1 LGVADPNREDETGL
15 TLVQAINGALREE
28 LARDPRVVLLGEDI
42 GRKGGVF
49 RVTEGLQADF
59 GPLRVVDTP
68 IAESAIAGVAIGAA
82 MMGLRPVVE
91 FQFADYIHPAYDQ
104 IVNQAATVRW
114 RSVGAFG
121 VPVVFRAPFGAGVHG
136 GVYHSQ
142 SVEAL
147 YCHVPGLKVVVPAT
161 PRDAH
166 GLLKAAIRDDDPV
179 LYFEHKKSYRRY
191 REFVPHPD
199 EVIPIGESRLDQE
212 GSDLSIVTYG
222 YGVHLAREAAAV
234 LEEAGLVPEILDLR
248 TLTPLDKEAIARTV
262 SKTSRVLIL
271 HEANR
276 TMGIGAEVAAFVA
289 EELFMDLDGPVVRV
303 AAEDCHLPYNG
314 PEEAAI
320 IPDVARVVAAARKL
334 AAF

>member
-1 LGVADPNREDETGL
+1 MAEAARSADEVGL
-15 TLVQAINGALREE
+15 TLVQAVNRALREE
-28 LARDPRVVLLGEDI
+28 MARDPRVVLLGEDI

-49 RVTEGLQADF
+49 RVTEGLQAEF
-59 GPLRVVDTP
+59 GALRVVDTP

-82 MMGLRPVVE
+82 MMGLRPVAE

-104 IVNQAATVRW
+104 IVNQAATIRW
-114 RSVGAFG
+114 RSVGGFG

-161 PRDAH
+161 PRDAY
-166 GLLKAAIRDDDPV
+166 GLLRAAIRDDDPV
-179 LYFEHKKSYRRY
+179 LFFEHKKSYRRY
-191 REFVPHPD
+191 REIVPD
-199 EVIPIGESRLDQE
+199 EDEIIPIGQARLDRE

-222 YGVHLAREAAAV
+222 YGVHLAREAATQL
-234 LEEAGLVPEILDLR
+234 LEEGISAEILDLR
-248 TLTPLDKEAIARTV
+248 TLAPLDREAIARTV
-262 SKTSRVLIL
+262 TKTSKVMVL

-276 TMGIGAEVAAFVA
+276 TMGMGAEVAAFIA
-289 EELFMDLDGPVVRV
+289 EELLLELDGPVVRV
-303 AAEDCHLPYNG
+303 AAEDCHLPYNA
-314 PEEAAI
+314 PEEEAI
-320 IPDVARVVAAARKL
+320 IPNTDQVVEAARKL